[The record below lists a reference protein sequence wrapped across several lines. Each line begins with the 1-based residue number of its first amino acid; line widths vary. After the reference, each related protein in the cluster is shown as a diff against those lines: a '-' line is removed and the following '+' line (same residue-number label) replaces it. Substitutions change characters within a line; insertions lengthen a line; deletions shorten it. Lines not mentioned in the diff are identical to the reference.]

1 MVYLEYIGWNETATG
16 GFPGRIWFILNIQV
30 GIILEGILGR
40 TMEQSILEVL
50 QEEETALL
58 R

>member
-1 MVYLEYIGWNETATG
+1 MV
-16 GFPGRIWFILNIQV
+16 
-30 GIILEGILGR
+30 LEGILGR